1 MSSRAYR
8 LKTKEG
14 AAEGVRRIAK
24 GRADKALNRLTDL
37 EDSEL
42 AAAIHGAR
50 KDLKKQR
57 ALLRLVREE
66 LGRDLFKAENHRY
79 RDAGRLLS
87 GSRDA
92 EVKLETLVA
101 LRTRFEAEL
110 PAAETALWE
119 AELESER
126 DQIAAAVAEEGA
138 GRIERASEI
147 IDEGRGQIGEWP
159 LRTETWK
166 LVGPGLRRGYRDG
179 RQAMK
184 QARKESS
191 TESVHQWRKR
201 GKDLWYQLRIV
212 QEAWPEV
219 LEGTIEQV
227 HELTD
232 LLGDHHDLAILRA
245 DLASRWG
252 VTGKDS
258 FEAAIERRQ
267 RELFTAAL
275 ELGTR
280 IYAEKP
286 KAFNRR
292 LKTYWTAWR
301 GE

>member
-8 LKTKEG
+8 LKAEEG
-14 AAEGVRRIAK
+14 AAEGVRRIAA
-24 GRADKALNRLTDL
+24 GRAARALDRLTEID
-37 EDSEL
+37 DGEL
-42 AAAIHGAR
+42 ASAIHGAR

-66 LGRDLFKAENHRY
+66 LGHDLFGAENRRY

-101 LRTRFEAEL
+101 LRTRFGQEL

-126 DQIAAAVAEEGA
+126 DEIAAAVAQEGA
-138 GRIERASEI
+138 GRIERAREI
-147 IDEGRGQIGEWP
+147 VEAGRGRIGEWP
-159 LRTETWK
+159 LRSEAWK
-166 LVGPGLRRGYRDG
+166 LVGPGLRRGYRSG
-179 RQAMK
+179 RQAMG
-184 QARKESS
+184 QARKEPSVAN
-191 TESVHQWRKR
+191 VHQWRKR
-201 GKDLWYQLRIV
+201 AKDLWYQLRIV
-212 QEAWPEV
+212 REAWPGV

-227 HELTD
+227 HELTE
-232 LLGDHHDLAILRA
+232 LLGDHHDLAVLRE

-252 VTGKDS
+252 VTGKDA
-258 FEAAIERRQ
+258 FEAAIEQRQ
-267 RELFTAAL
+267 RELLATAL

-280 IYAEKP
+280 VYAEKP
-286 KAFNRR
+286 KAFSRR
-292 LKTYWTAWR
+292 LKSYWVAWR